1 MAAYT
6 VNLTPSASLT
16 AILSRHSPDDF
27 QAEEIVPPFP
37 RKKNGI
43 PTASIRWPYFGDQ
56 SSF

>member
-1 MAAYT
+1 
-6 VNLTPSASLT
+6 L
-16 AILSRHSPDDF
+16 IRHSPDDF